1 MNRRGRK
8 TDETASSTDV
18 VVGAE
23 AEVRG
28 SVEERVFAAL
38 AGAFGVSVDDVPSA
52 LRMLRANQAAASIA
66 AIPDLEPMQ
75 PERYVA
81 AVARLIGTGDL
92 EPERGKLMLYA
103 AQLAMGA
110 RRYAPI
116 LAPMESQTI
125 THRSI
130 SVARGLFPE
139 PPLANSL
146 DTLELPNGIDGP
158 GKNPRQPRLKLT

>member
-1 MNRRGRK
+1 MRRK
-8 TDETASSTDV
+8 VKQNDEAGQAANVVMGTGTTADEST
-18 VVGAE
+18 
-23 AEVRG
+23 
-28 SVEERVFAAL
+28 VEERVFNAL
-38 AGAFGVSVDDVPSA
+38 ARAFGVSVDDVPSA

-66 AIPDLEPMQ
+66 AIPDLEPQQ

-110 RRYAPI
+110 RRYAP
-116 LAPMESQTI
+116 APMESRTI

-130 SVARGLFPE
+130 SVNQGLFPE
-139 PPLANSL
+139 PPQATVL
-146 DTLELPNGIDGP
+146 DTMTLPNGLDGP
-158 GKNPRQPRLKLT
+158 GKQHR

>member
-1 MNRRGRK
+1 MRK
-8 TDETASSTDV
+8 KGKQNAETADV
-18 VVGAE
+18 VEGTSEDADQ
-23 AEVRG
+23 G
-28 SVEERVFAAL
+28 TVEERVFAAL

-110 RRYAPI
+110 RRYAP
-116 LAPMESQTI
+116 APIESRTI
-125 THRSI
+125 TQRSF
-130 SVARGLFPE
+130 SVNQGLFPE
-139 PPLANSL
+139 PPPATIL
-146 DTLELPNGIDGP
+146 DTMELPAGFDNP
-158 GKNPRQPRLKLT
+158 GKLR

>member
-1 MNRRGRK
+1 MRK
-8 TDETASSTDV
+8 KGKQSAETADV
-18 VVGAE
+18 VVGASE
-23 AEVRG
+23 GGEQG
-28 SVEERVFAAL
+28 TVEERVFAAL

-52 LRMLRANQAAASIA
+52 LRMLRANQAAESIA

-110 RRYAPI
+110 RRYAP
-116 LAPMESQTI
+116 APIESQTI
-125 THRSI
+125 TQRSFSI
-130 SVARGLFPE
+130 NRGLFPE
-139 PPLANSL
+139 PPQVTAL
-146 DTLELPNGIDGP
+146 DSMTLPNGLDSP
-158 GKNPRQPRLKLT
+158 GKLR

>member
-1 MNRRGRK
+1 MNKRRVK
-8 TDETASSTDV
+8 NDEPGKQTDV
-18 VVGAE
+18 VVGTGEAE
-23 AEVRG
+23 AEG

-66 AIPDLEPMQ
+66 AIPDLEPQQ

-110 RRYAPI
+110 RRYAP
-116 LAPMESQTI
+116 APIDSQTI
-125 THRSI
+125 TQRSF
-130 SVARGLFPE
+130 SVNRGLFPE
-139 PPLANSL
+139 PPQVTVL
-146 DTLELPNGIDGP
+146 DAMTLPAGFDSP
-158 GKNPRQPRLKLT
+158 GKLR